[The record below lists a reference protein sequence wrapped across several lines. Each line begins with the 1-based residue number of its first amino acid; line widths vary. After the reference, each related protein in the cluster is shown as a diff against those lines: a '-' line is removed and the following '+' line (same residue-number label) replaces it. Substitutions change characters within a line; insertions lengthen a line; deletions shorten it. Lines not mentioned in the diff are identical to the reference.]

1 MADDSQS
8 SSLQLTIRLTTHPV
22 LPVPTNYPLSTTR
35 TATVADLKQQL
46 QREFDGKPLAEG
58 IVCVK
63 GGRVCKDTE
72 VLGELFPAE
81 VSSSLLWDFPNRS
94 PKAGHPRAFGGGLS
108 AQQLRVLT
116 LHRNRP
122 LLRTRCSTS
131 LSNLAR
137 GRPRSRCQP
146 RPRLLQWFQHRP
158 QRLLSRPLPLPARLT
173 IPRMPCLLHSR
184 LRLLP
189 PKASQTSHLPSLR
202 HSPGLVL
209 LLLLLL
215 LLPLRRH
222 HRP

>member
-81 VSSSLLWDFPNRS
+81 VSSSVLFGVPIARRKL
-94 PKAGHPRAFGGGLS
+94 ATRAHSAVAYRLS
-108 AQQLRVLT
+108 SSAY
-116 LHRNRP
+116 
-122 LLRTRCSTS
+122 
-131 LSNLAR
+131 
-137 GRPRSRCQP
+137 
-146 RPRLLQWFQHRP
+146 
-158 QRLLSRPLPLPARLT
+158 
-173 IPRMPCLLHSR
+173 
-184 LRLLP
+184 
-189 PKASQTSHLPSLR
+189 
-202 HSPGLVL
+202 
-209 LLLLLL
+209 
-215 LLPLRRH
+215 
-222 HRP
+222 